1 MKIDVHFLG
10 KPEIRVDGVPV
21 KLEQKKFWALLL
33 YVLYNGS
40 ATRDELAEFLW
51 CDYSEESARR
61 SLRNSLYK
69 LKTTVGADILE
80 TKGHSVV
87 RVSPKAVVHK
97 DIDIF
102 IMEDNDAQMVSL
114 KSYIFL
120 EHFYIRN
127 CPEFDAWVSGIR
139 SAYEKLAIR
148 KFINDLRRGVSKHA
162 TQQVEDCAQRV
173 LTVDP
178 YNEEA
183 GRALMRV
190 YIARE
195 EWNAAS
201 AFYRDLELRVEGEL
215 GVSLETETQAL
226 FEEIGRLKKT
236 AQTRPAVQGG
246 ETYHPGAISTLNREF
261 QEFMQGENCHHC
273 ILTGSIGM
281 GKSETI
287 QQFLESIPC
296 KETIDLEF
304 QFSDKGL
311 LYYGAERLMEKL
323 QEIVGGTPGR
333 AVGQSAM
340 ALYYVKMLE
349 GLLEQMKRSGR
360 RCVVVLRNI
369 EAIDK
374 VSADILTSC
383 FFSRTPEAVW
393 LIGEYCPIFEAHLSL
408 VERVCSF
415 PATRQIEFP
424 LLSDEESEKYLY
436 DRIQPQYRKDEI
448 IRRGI
453 DCTGGNLLLLRE
465 YAHNVERERKDP
477 ELLSQKGKQIVD
489 KLISSLDPA
498 EQQLVELLAVLDRA
512 EVEDVAAILQK
523 NPTGVIHSM
532 DRLFRHGWLC
542 EKKERQHLLLHL
554 RFGLIGKRLQS
565 RMPDF
570 KMQALHRLAAEYFE
584 KKYNESPQDLYYL
597 TQVKEHYSRTFQ
609 LQKKIYYSIRHLEYV
624 LDYYDEFFPTIVDEE
639 LLHGESISMSRK
651 EIYQAFQKYNEY
663 LMEAEDRIPPDLFC
677 EMRIKLDFLEG
688 RARIRYGERE
698 KGVVLIYH
706 MLELAEKLGRDDIL
720 MKGYVEV
727 LCYTVR
733 AENFVLMEKYIDLA
747 CRIKKFQGYEKEHGI
762 ILRLQGY
769 LMFMQER
776 YEDAER
782 YLKQSAEIFEQ
793 PKLFG
798 TNFFNLAAAYDY
810 LAINSRKQG
819 KYDEALEYVHRAISI
834 CTEKEVQKSLDV
846 FYADCGYILFLKS
859 DYEGA
864 EEYFLQSV
872 ELYERFETYWL
883 RSVAESGL
891 AMIYALQGSKKLAL
905 EHFRQA
911 EVFSQKERAK
921 EEIEMLYRARELL
934 RRENVL

>member
-1 MKIDVHFLG
+1 MKIDVRFLG

-69 LKTTVGADILE
+69 LKTVMGVDILE

-87 RVSPKAVVHK
+87 RVSPKVVVHK

-102 IMEDNDAQMVSL
+102 VMEDNDAQMVSL

-139 SAYEKLAIR
+139 SAYEKLTIR

-162 TQQVEDCAQRV
+162 TQQVEACAQRI
-173 LTVDP
+173 LAVDP

-201 AFYRDLELRVEGEL
+201 AFYRNLELRVESEL
-215 GVSLETETQAL
+215 GVSLEAETREL
-226 FEEIGRLKKT
+226 FEGIGKLKKT
-236 AQTRPAVQGG
+236 AQTLPTAQGE
-246 ETYHPGAISTLNREF
+246 ETYHPGVISILDHEF
-261 QEFMQGENCHHC
+261 HEFMQGHNCHHC

-311 LYYGAERLMEKL
+311 LYYGVERLTEKL
-323 QEIVGGTPGR
+323 QELVGEAQSK

-340 ALYYVKMLE
+340 ALYYVKTLE

-369 EAIDK
+369 EAVDK
-374 VSADILTSC
+374 VSADILASC
-383 FFSRTPEAVW
+383 FFSRTPEIVW
-393 LIGEYCPIFEAHLSL
+393 FIGEYCPIFERHLSL

-415 PATRQIEFP
+415 PATRQIDLP
-424 LLSDEESEKYLY
+424 LLSDEESERYLY
-436 DRIQPQYRKDEI
+436 DRIQPQYRKDEV

-465 YAHNVERERKDP
+465 YARNVERERKEP
-477 ELLSQKGKQIVD
+477 ELLSQKGTQIVD
-489 KLISSLDPA
+489 ELISSLDPA
-498 EQQLVELLAVLDRA
+498 ERQLVELLAVLDRA
-512 EVEDVAAILQK
+512 EVEDMAAILQE
-523 NPTGVIHSM
+523 NSTGVICNM
-532 DRLFRHGWLC
+532 NRLFQRGWLC

-554 RFGLIGKRLQS
+554 RFGLIGKQLQT

-584 KKYNESPQDLYYL
+584 KSAM
-597 TQVKEHYSRTFQ
+597 RT
-609 LQKKIYYSIRHLEYV
+609 H
-624 LDYYDEFFPTIVDEE
+624 
-639 LLHGESISMSRK
+639 
-651 EIYQAFQKYNEY
+651 
-663 LMEAEDRIPPDLFC
+663 RIF
-677 EMRIKLDFLEG
+677 
-688 RARIRYGERE
+688 
-698 KGVVLIYH
+698 
-706 MLELAEKLGRDDIL
+706 
-720 MKGYVEV
+720 
-727 LCYTVR
+727 
-733 AENFVLMEKYIDLA
+733 
-747 CRIKKFQGYEKEHGI
+747 I
-762 ILRLQGY
+762 I
-769 LMFMQER
+769 
-776 YEDAER
+776 
-782 YLKQSAEIFEQ
+782 
-793 PKLFG
+793 
-798 TNFFNLAAAYDY
+798 
-810 LAINSRKQG
+810 
-819 KYDEALEYVHRAISI
+819 
-834 CTEKEVQKSLDV
+834 
-846 FYADCGYILFLKS
+846 
-859 DYEGA
+859 
-864 EEYFLQSV
+864 
-872 ELYERFETYWL
+872 
-883 RSVAESGL
+883 
-891 AMIYALQGSKKLAL
+891 
-905 EHFRQA
+905 
-911 EVFSQKERAK
+911 
-921 EEIEMLYRARELL
+921 
-934 RRENVL
+934 